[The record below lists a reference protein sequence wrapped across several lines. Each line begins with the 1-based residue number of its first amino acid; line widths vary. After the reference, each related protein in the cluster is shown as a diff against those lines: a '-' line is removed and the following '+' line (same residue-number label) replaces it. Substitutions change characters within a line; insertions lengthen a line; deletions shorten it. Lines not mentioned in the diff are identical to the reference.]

1 MTIDNSW
8 YVLKGAAAEN
18 KHELVLSGSA
28 ISELI
33 QKRGFDKTLFNL
45 HHLNYLSI
53 TQTCLEEVPE
63 EIGQLVNLATLVLHS
78 NEISKIPGTVEKL
91 EKLKVLDC
99 SRNKLSAL
107 PDEVSKLPQ
116 LTTMNVGSNLLRS
129 LPTQMNNVKLS
140 VLDLSNN
147 QFEEFPD
154 VCYPELIHLC
164 EIYANGNK
172 IKAIPAT
179 INRLVSLK
187 ILNVADNSITA
198 VPGEIADCNKLK
210 DLDLKG
216 NALTD
221 KRLSKLV
228 DQCRTKQ
235 IIEYVKLHCPRQDGS
250 IPGNCKSKKGKG
262 KAQRLSESENNA
274 NSIEVLTHKLKVLKI
289 ANETPVIKI
298 TRHVKNIRP
307 YIAACIVRN
316 MKFTEDSFK
325 KFIQLQTRL
334 HDGVCEKRNAATI
347 ATHDLKLIPPGDLTY
362 TAKPP
367 NELEIKPLMHNKV
380 YTGVA
385 LFQRLQA
392 EAENLRKEKKRN
404 VYSGIHKYLY
414 LLEGKPLFPCLLDA
428 TERVISFPPITNSD
442 NTKMSADTEAMLI
455 EVTSATSYQICRN
468 VLDQFL
474 KELVTLGFGCLPQEE
489 NASSYH
495 QLLVEQVKVVDI
507 EGNMKL
513 VYPSR
518 ADLNYDESLITVLRE

>member
-1 MTIDNSW
+1 MTIDDSW
-8 YVLKGAAAEN
+8 HVIKAAAAEN

-33 QKRGFDKTLFNL
+33 QKRGLDKSLFNL
-45 HHLNYLSI
+45 QHLNYLNI
-53 TQTCLEEVPE
+53 TQTCLHEVPE

-78 NEISKIPGTVEKL
+78 NDISKIPGTIVKL

-99 SRNKLSAL
+99 SRNKLSSL
-107 PDEVSKLPQ
+107 PDEISKLPQ
-116 LTTMNVGSNLLRS
+116 LTTMNLSSNLLRS
-129 LPTQMNNVKLS
+129 LPTQMSNVKLS

-154 VCYPELIHLC
+154 VCYPELIHLS

-172 IKAIPAT
+172 IKAIPTT
-179 INRLVSLK
+179 ISQLASLK

-235 IIEYVKLHCPRQDGS
+235 IMEYVKLHCAKQDGS
-250 IPGNCKSKKGKG
+250 VSANSKSKKGK

-274 NSIEVLTHKLKVLKI
+274 NSIEALTHKLKVLKVT
-289 ANETPVIKI
+289 NETPVIKI
-298 TRHVKNIRP
+298 TKHVKNIRP

-325 KFIQLQTRL
+325 KFIQFQTRL
-334 HDGVCEKRNAATI
+334 HDGICEKRNAATI
-347 ATHDLKLIPPGDLTY
+347 ATHDLKLIAPGDLTY
-362 TAKPP
+362 TAMPP

-428 TERVISFPPITNSD
+428 TEQVISFPPITNSD
-442 NTKMSADTEAMLI
+442 ITKMSADSQEMLI

-474 KELVTLGFGCLPQEE
+474 KELVVLGFASVSQEE
-489 NASSYH
+489 NSSNYH
-495 QLLVEQVKVVDI
+495 NLVVEQVKVVDM

-513 VYPSR
+513 LYPSR
-518 ADLNYDESLITVLRE
+518 ADLDYAENLIAVLRE